1 MKRYQ
6 NRSGNSGV
14 VAYEAGASFI
24 RVRFVEGA
32 LYTYSYQSAG
42 KAKVERMKTLA
53 LEGKG
58 LATYIS
64 QHVKDAYEKS

>member
-14 VAYEAGASFI
+14 VAYEAGDSFI
-24 RVRFVEGA
+24 RIRFAEGA

-42 KAKVERMKTLA
+42 KAKVEKMKALA
-53 LEGKG
+53 GEGKG

-64 QHVKDAYEKS
+64 QHVKDAYDRS